1 MNPAGSRCCFAA
13 HRREV
18 RPMSRKIHIVID
30 IPYEYADHDRLTQFI
45 ESKVPGAEISMVHQE
60 IDQPEAA
67 EAMIEYDGSETPEA
81 IAGEDSK
88 SVMDKVSDALVE
100 FAKSTKES

>member
-1 MNPAGSRCCFAA
+1 
-13 HRREV
+13 
-18 RPMSRKIHIVID
+18 
-30 IPYEYADHDRLTQFI
+30 
-45 ESKVPGAEISMVHQE
+45 MVHQE